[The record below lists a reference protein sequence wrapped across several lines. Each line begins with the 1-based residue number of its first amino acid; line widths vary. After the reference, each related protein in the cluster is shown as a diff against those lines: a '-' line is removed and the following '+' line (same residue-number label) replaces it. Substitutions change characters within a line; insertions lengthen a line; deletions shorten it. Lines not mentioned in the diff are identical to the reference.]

1 MRRTALKNESRRF
14 NRQREVMRSATA
26 KGQNFTPAAVLE
38 VKKAIKKLLA
48 DKRWK
53 TLRVDPNIQEV
64 EDSVAFKAT
73 VIGTSGTPSC

>member
-1 MRRTALKNESRRF
+1 VRRTALKNESRRF

-48 DKRWK
+48 DNR
-53 TLRVDPNIQEV
+53 
-64 EDSVAFKAT
+64 
-73 VIGTSGTPSC
+73 